1 MQPPRTQ
8 SKLSHEVFLPE
19 EAQAIRAEVRDFVE
33 RDIEPIAARI
43 AQQDESRESFPRD
56 AFDRMARQGLYAIPF
71 PKGWGRGLQF
81 PVLNTCVM
89 LEELGYGSD
98 SVAAVIDV
106 HCILAGHVLMYGTDA
121 LRARYLKPL
130 VAGEKVGSFAT
141 TEPEA
146 STDLSVRS
154 LKTVATKVD
163 GGCRVTGQKRFITNA
178 CVADFVTCL
187 VVADGKLCEMV
198 IDLKQDGARVGAPDR
213 KIGNRGQLTSDI
225 YLDGAFVPEE
235 NLVGEPG
242 RGLHIALGT
251 LTYGRMGIA
260 ATGVGMAQ
268 RAFDEC
274 VDYMK
279 RRTAFGKRL
288 AEFQYWQFRLAEYAA
303 RIEAARSLYQKAAYR
318 KDLGVEFPEPEAAMA
333 KFTGTQLAVDMA
345 RDAVQIFGGYGYMRE
360 LSHDGTTYKVEE
372 LYRDSKIT
380 EIYEG
385 ANEIQKMLVAR
396 EIFGKEFSG

>member
-8 SKLSHEVFLPE
+8 SRLSHEVFLPE
-19 EAQAIRAEVRDFVE
+19 EAQAIRTEVREFVE
-33 RDIEPIAARI
+33 KDVEPFAARI
-43 AQQDESRESFPRD
+43 ALQDESKEAFPRD
-56 AFDRMARQGLYAIPF
+56 VFDRMAAQGLYAIPF
-71 PKGWGRGLQF
+71 PAGWGRGLKY
-81 PVLNTCVM
+81 PVLDTCVM

-98 SVAAVIDV
+98 SVAAIVDV
-106 HCILAGHVLMYGTDA
+106 HCIISGHVLMYAGDD
-121 LRARYLKPL
+121 LRTRYLKPL
-130 VAGEKVGSFAT
+130 IAGEKVGSFAT
-141 TEPEA
+141 TEPDA
-146 STDLSVRS
+146 SSDLSLRS
-154 LKTVATKVD
+154 LKTTARKVD
-163 GGCRVTGQKRFITNA
+163 GGWRVNGQKRFITNA

-187 VVADGKLCEMV
+187 VVADGKLCMMA
-198 IDLKQDGARVGAPDR
+198 IDLKQDGVKVGEPDR
-213 KIGNRGQLTSDI
+213 KTGNRGQLTSDI
-225 YLDGAFVPEE
+225 YFEDAFVPEG

-274 VDYMK
+274 VAYMK
-279 RRTAFGKRL
+279 QRRAFGKRL

-303 RIEAARSLYQKAAYR
+303 RIEGARSLYQKAAYR

-345 RDAVQIFGGYGYMRE
+345 RDAVQIFGGYGYMRQ
-360 LSHDGTTYKVEE
+360 LSHDGSTYKVEE

-396 EIFGKEFSG
+396 EIFGKEFTG

>member
-1 MQPPRTQ
+1 MQPPRMQ
-8 SKLSHEVFLPE
+8 DKLSHEVFLQD
-19 EAQAIRAEVRDFVE
+19 EAKAIRREVREFVCAEV
-33 RDIEPIAARI
+33 EPDAPAISL
-43 AQQDESRESFPRD
+43 QEESRETFPRRI
-56 AFDRMARQGLYAIPF
+56 FDRMALQGLYAIPF
-71 PKGWGRGLQF
+71 PQGWGRGLQY
-81 PVLNTCVM
+81 PVLDTCVM

-106 HCILAGHVLMYGTDA
+106 HCILAGHVLMYGTDG
-121 LRARYLKPL
+121 LRSRYLKPL
-130 VAGEKVGSFAT
+130 IAGEKVGCFAT

-146 STDLSVRS
+146 STDLSLRS
-154 LKTVATKVD
+154 LKTVALKVD
-163 GGCRVTGQKRFITNA
+163 GGWRVTGWKRFITNA
-178 CVADFVTCL
+178 CVADFVTAL

-198 IDLKQDGARVGAPDR
+198 VDLKQAGVRVGEPDR
-213 KIGNRGQLTSDI
+213 KTGNRGQLTSDI
-225 YLDGAFVPEE
+225 YFDAVFVPEE

-251 LTYGRMGIA
+251 LTYGRLGIA

-274 VDYMK
+274 AHYMK
-279 RRTAFGKRL
+279 QRTAFGKRL

-303 RIEAARSLYQKAAYR
+303 RIESARSLYQKAAYR
-318 KDLGVEFPEPEAAMA
+318 KDTGVEFPEPEAAMA

-345 RDAVQIFGGYGYMRE
+345 RDAVQIFGGYGYMRQ
-360 LSHDGTTYKVEE
+360 LSHDGSTYKVEE

-396 EIFGKEFSG
+396 EIFGKEFAG

>member
-8 SKLSHEVFLPE
+8 SRLSHEVFLPE
-19 EAQAIRAEVRDFVE
+19 EAQAIRTEVRGFVE
-33 RDIEPIAARI
+33 KDVEPFAARI
-43 AQQDESRESFPRD
+43 ALQDESKEAFPRD
-56 AFDRMARQGLYAIPF
+56 VFDRMAAQGLYAIPF
-71 PKGWGRGLQF
+71 PAGWGRGLKY
-81 PVLNTCVM
+81 PVLDTCVM
-89 LEELGYGSD
+89 LEELGYSSD
-98 SVAAVIDV
+98 SVAAIVDV
-106 HCILAGHVLMYGTDA
+106 HCIISGHVLMYAGDD
-121 LRARYLKPL
+121 LRNRYLKPL
-130 VAGEKVGSFAT
+130 IVGDKVGSFAT
-141 TEPEA
+141 TEPDA
-146 STDLSVRS
+146 SSDLSLRS
-154 LKTVATKVD
+154 LKTTARKVD
-163 GGCRVTGQKRFITNA
+163 GGWRVNGQKRFVTNA

-187 VVADGKLCEMV
+187 VVADGKLCMMAV
-198 IDLKQDGARVGAPDR
+198 DLKQDGVKVGEPDR
-213 KIGNRGQLTSDI
+213 KTGNRGQLTSDI
-225 YLDGAFVPEE
+225 YFEDAFVPEA
-235 NLVGEPG
+235 NLVGERG

-274 VDYMK
+274 VAYMK
-279 RRTAFGKRL
+279 QRTAFGKRL

-303 RIEAARSLYQKAAYR
+303 RIEGARSLYQKAAYR

-345 RDAVQIFGGYGYMRE
+345 RDAVQIFGGYGYMRR
-360 LSHDGTTYKVEE
+360 LSHDGSTYKVEE

-396 EIFGKEFSG
+396 EIFGKEFTG

>member
-1 MQPPRTQ
+1 
-8 SKLSHEVFLPE
+8 LSHEVFLPE
-19 EAQAIRAEVRDFVE
+19 EAQAIRTEVRGFVE
-33 RDIEPIAARI
+33 KDVEPFAARI
-43 AQQDESRESFPRD
+43 ALQDESKEAFPRD
-56 AFDRMARQGLYAIPF
+56 VFDRMAAQGLYAIPF
-71 PKGWGRGLQF
+71 PAGWGRGLKY
-81 PVLNTCVM
+81 PVLDTCVM

-98 SVAAVIDV
+98 SVAAIVDV
-106 HCILAGHVLMYGTDA
+106 HCIISGHVLMYAGDD
-121 LRARYLKPL
+121 LRTRYLKPL
-130 VAGEKVGSFAT
+130 IAGDKVGSFAT
-141 TEPEA
+141 TEPDA
-146 STDLSVRS
+146 SSDLSLRS
-154 LKTVATKVD
+154 LKTTARKVN
-163 GGCRVTGQKRFITNA
+163 GGWRVNGQKRFITNA

-187 VVADGKLCEMV
+187 VVADGKLCMMA
-198 IDLKQDGARVGAPDR
+198 IDLKQDGVKVGEPDR
-213 KIGNRGQLTSDI
+213 KTGNRGQLTSDI
-225 YLDGAFVPEE
+225 YFADAFVPEE

-242 RGLHIALGT
+242 TGLHIALGT

-274 VDYMK
+274 VAYMK
-279 RRTAFGKRL
+279 HRTAFGKRL

-303 RIEAARSLYQKAAYR
+303 RIEGARSLYQKAAYR

-345 RDAVQIFGGYGYMRE
+345 RDAVQIFGGYGYLRQ
-360 LSHDGTTYKVEE
+360 LSHDGSTYKVEE

-396 EIFGKEFSG
+396 EIFGKEFTG

>member
-8 SKLSHEVFLPE
+8 SRLSHEVFLPE
-19 EAQAIRAEVRDFVE
+19 EAQAIRTEVREFVE
-33 RDIEPIAARI
+33 RNVEPFAARI
-43 AQQDESRESFPRD
+43 ALQDESKEAFPRD
-56 AFDRMARQGLYAIPF
+56 VFDRMAAQGLYAIPF
-71 PKGWGRGLQF
+71 PAGWGRGLKY
-81 PVLNTCVM
+81 PVLDTCVM

-98 SVAAVIDV
+98 SVAAIVDV
-106 HCILAGHVLMYGTDA
+106 HCIISGHVLMYAGDD
-121 LRARYLKPL
+121 LRTRYLKPL
-130 VAGEKVGSFAT
+130 IAGDKVGSFAT
-141 TEPEA
+141 TEPDA
-146 STDLSVRS
+146 SSDLSLRS
-154 LKTVATKVD
+154 LKTTARKVD
-163 GGCRVTGQKRFITNA
+163 GGWRVNGQKRFITNA

-187 VVADGKLCEMV
+187 VVADGKLCMMA
-198 IDLKQDGARVGAPDR
+198 IDLKQDGVKVGDPDR
-213 KIGNRGQLTSDI
+213 KTGNRGQLTSDI
-225 YLDGAFVPEE
+225 YFEDAFVPES

-274 VDYMK
+274 VAYMK
-279 RRTAFGKRL
+279 QRRAFGKRL

-303 RIEAARSLYQKAAYR
+303 RIEGARSLYQKAAYR

-345 RDAVQIFGGYGYMRE
+345 RDAVQIFGGYGYMRQ
-360 LSHDGTTYKVEE
+360 LSHDGSTYKVEE

-396 EIFGKEFSG
+396 EIFGKEFTG

>member
-8 SKLSHEVFLPE
+8 SRLSHEVFLPE
-19 EAQAIRAEVRDFVE
+19 EAQAIRTEVRGFVE
-33 RDIEPIAARI
+33 KDVEPFAARI
-43 AQQDESRESFPRD
+43 ALQDESKEAFPRD
-56 AFDRMARQGLYAIPF
+56 VFDRMAAQGLYAIPF
-71 PKGWGRGLQF
+71 PAGWGRGLKY
-81 PVLNTCVM
+81 PVLDTCVM

-98 SVAAVIDV
+98 SVAAIVDV
-106 HCILAGHVLMYGTDA
+106 HCIISGHVLMYAGDD
-121 LRARYLKPL
+121 LRTRYLKPL
-130 VAGEKVGSFAT
+130 IAGDKVGSFAT
-141 TEPEA
+141 TEPDA
-146 STDLSVRS
+146 SSDLSLRS
-154 LKTVATKVD
+154 LKTTARRVD
-163 GGCRVTGQKRFITNA
+163 GGWRVNGQKRFITNA

-187 VVADGKLCEMV
+187 VVADGKLCMMA
-198 IDLKQDGARVGAPDR
+198 IDLRQDGVKVGEPDR
-213 KIGNRGQLTSDI
+213 KTGNRGQLTSDI
-225 YLDGAFVPEE
+225 YFDEAFVPEE

-274 VDYMK
+274 VAYMK
-279 RRTAFGKRL
+279 QRTAFGKRL

-303 RIEAARSLYQKAAYR
+303 RIEGARSLYQKAAYR

-345 RDAVQIFGGYGYMRE
+345 RDAVQIFGGYGYLRR
-360 LSHDGTTYKVEE
+360 LSHDGSTYKVEE

-396 EIFGKEFSG
+396 EIFGKEFTG

>member
-8 SKLSHEVFLPE
+8 ERLSHEVFLPE
-19 EAQAIRAEVRDFVE
+19 EAHTIRTEVREFVQAEV
-33 RDIEPIAARI
+33 EPHAATIAL
-43 AQQDESRESFPRD
+43 QDESKDTFHWQIFR
-56 AFDRMARQGLYAIPF
+56 RMAEKGLYAIPF
-71 PKGWGRGLQF
+71 PEGWGRGLKY
-81 PVLNTCVM
+81 PVLDTCVM

-106 HCILAGHVLMYGTDA
+106 HCILAGHVLMYADDA
-121 LRARYLKPL
+121 LRTRYLKPL
-130 VAGEKVGSFAT
+130 IAGEKVGSFAT
-141 TEPEA
+141 TEPDA
-146 STDLSVRS
+146 STDLSIRS
-154 LKTVATKVD
+154 LKTTAQKVD
-163 GGCRVTGQKRFITNA
+163 GGWYVNGQKRFITNA

-187 VVADGKLCEMV
+187 VAADGKLCEMV
-198 IDLKQDGARVGAPDR
+198 IDLKQAGVKVGEPDR
-213 KIGNRGQLTSDI
+213 KTGNRGQLTSDI
-225 YLDGAFVPEE
+225 YFENAFVPEE

-279 RRTAFGKRL
+279 RRTAFGKKL
-288 AEFQYWQFRLAEYAA
+288 AESQYWQFRLAEYAA

-333 KFTGTQLAVDMA
+333 KFTGTQLAVDIA
-345 RDAVQIFGGYGYMRE
+345 RDAVQVFGGYGYMRE
-360 LSHDGTTYKVEE
+360 LSHDGSTYKVEE

-396 EIFGKEFSG
+396 EIFGKEFTG